1 MLDNTTNGPKL
12 GHGGPYLGEVEVCLL
27 SNCHLSILFDRPL
40 SGKAEFS
47 TKAPNQILIFLSG
60 KTQVTFSTNALNID
74 LYVRLWGTKQCDHM
88 LEWKVAQFFPKV
100 VSAVFA

>member
-12 GHGGPYLGEVEVCLL
+12 GHGGQYLGEVCLL
-27 SNCHLSILFDRPL
+27 SNCNLSILFDRPL

-47 TKAPNQILIFLSG
+47 TKAPNQILIFVSG

-74 LYVRLWGTKQCDHM
+74 LYVRL
-88 LEWKVAQFFPKV
+88 
-100 VSAVFA
+100 